1 MKSNYV
7 LLLPL
12 WKEEYVNLFFEY
24 TFKSIL
30 QKGNINYLFKNF
42 NTRLVIC
49 TTTHDKQLI
58 IKKFNENELIFKYD
72 FCLIDKVLKNT
83 SNKKI
88 LHKVYLEGFKFEKR
102 NHKNI
107 NFILLTADDF
117 FSSNCLRYIS
127 TIIKQKKNIRLIVR
141 SQKLISYEHLA
152 QCFSTGV
159 PRRTCVPW
167 NFFRCAAKS

>member
-58 IKKFNENELIFKYD
+58 IKHTNLMK
-72 FCLIDKVLKNT
+72 
-83 SNKKI
+83 
-88 LHKVYLEGFKFEKR
+88 
-102 NHKNI
+102 
-107 NFILLTADDF
+107 
-117 FSSNCLRYIS
+117 
-127 TIIKQKKNIRLIVR
+127 
-141 SQKLISYEHLA
+141 
-152 QCFSTGV
+152 
-159 PRRTCVPW
+159 
-167 NFFRCAAKS
+167 